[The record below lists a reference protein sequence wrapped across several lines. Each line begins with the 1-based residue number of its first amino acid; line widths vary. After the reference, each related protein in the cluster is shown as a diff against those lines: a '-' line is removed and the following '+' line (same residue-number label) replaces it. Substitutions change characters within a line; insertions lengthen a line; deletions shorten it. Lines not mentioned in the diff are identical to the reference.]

1 MNKNPFPPNGGSP
14 LSSPR
19 LKPGASRG
27 YSVNAR
33 LRILMIG
40 AGTMGSVHSRA
51 YRRLADA
58 ELVGIVDPYPLGQA
72 LAETLNVAHYHA
84 LDDVADD
91 AYDVV
96 DICAPSPWHRPYVI
110 LAAEKKK
117 AIFCEKPLALTLE
130 DADQM
135 LNAVHRHGVRFSVGH
150 CVRFFPEYVRAKAVI
165 DEGTLGAIA
174 VVRTFRGGGFPTAW
188 NDWYASRSLSGG
200 TLIDLLIHD
209 FDFLRWVLGPV
220 ARVYA
225 QSVLPEMNR
234 VDFSLVTLRFASGA
248 LAHVE
253 GTWAHRQFGTRF
265 EFSGSQGTLV
275 HDSYR
280 EHPLNFTTTG
290 PTEGVALPETP
301 GLLSSY
307 DLEIAD
313 FVDAL
318 RTDRPFRVSPDD
330 AYQALRIALAASQSA
345 QTGAVV
351 TLEPESGSRSQG
363 GAQ

>member
-1 MNKNPFPPNGGSP
+1 M
-14 LSSPR
+14 
-19 LKPGASRG
+19 
-27 YSVNAR
+27 NAR
-33 LRILMIG
+33 LRILVIG

-51 YRRLADA
+51 YRRLPDA
-58 ELVGIVDPYPLGQA
+58 ELAGIVDPYWLGPS
-72 LAETLNVAHYHA
+72 LAQTLNVAHYHA
-84 LDDVADD
+84 FDDVPSD

-96 DICAPSPWHRPYVI
+96 DICVPSPWHRPYVI
-110 LAAEKKK
+110 AAAEKEK
-117 AIFCEKPLALTLE
+117 AIFCEKPLALTLD

-135 LNAVHRHGVRFSVGH
+135 LSAVQQHGVRFSVGH

-165 DEGTLGAIA
+165 DQGALGQIA
-174 VVRTFRGGGFPTAW
+174 VARMFRGGGFPTAW
-188 NDWYASRSLSGG
+188 NDWYANRSLSGG
-200 TLIDLLIHD
+200 TLVDLLIHD

-220 ARVYA
+220 SRVYA

-248 LAHVE
+248 IAHLE
-253 GTWAHRQFGTRF
+253 GTWAHSQFGTRF
-265 EFSGSQGTLV
+265 EFAGNEGTLI

-280 EHPLNFTTTG
+280 ERPLSLTSANSG
-290 PTEGVALPETP
+290 GGVALPETP
-301 GLLSSY
+301 DLLSAY

-351 TLEPESGSRSQG
+351 SLEPESSLTRQGG